1 MQERIDELEQ
11 RYKIFLLK
19 KYLKYLFFVILISTI
34 AFCSFLAIQKYNK
47 QQNIYFEALKYKKN
61 LEQKL
66 AMAQISAQISR
77 QKDKLAK
84 EKLYEELKE
93 LKTSEEKTQ
102 LSKIEIDSKPLNFVD
117 LKKSFYQNP
126 SYEKALGLA
135 KKYFDIKAYKKTI
148 FWALKANELDR
159 QSQDSWLIFAKAKR
173 ALGEEKEAKNALDTY
188 TNYYGF
194 MELDNK

>member
-1 MQERIDELEQ
+1 MRERIDELEQ

-19 KYLKYLFFVILISTI
+19 KYLKYLFFVILISII

-66 AMAQISAQISR
+66 AMAQISQE
-77 QKDKLAK
+77 KDRLAK

-93 LKTSEEKTQ
+93 LKISEEKTH
-102 LSKIEIDSKPLNFVD
+102 LSKMEIDSKPLNFVD

-188 TNYYGF
+188 INYYGF